1 MQDVVLRVSFPH
13 SSREQGGALAALGV
27 RSGMKHEQRRLQL
40 YRQEVKLPHLRLVS
54 FTVLNIKKQFDSF

>member
-1 MQDVVLRVSFPH
+1 MSQNVDVLVCFS
-13 SSREQGGALAALGV
+13 EALAAAVGF

-40 YRQEVKLPHLRLVS
+40 YRQEVKLPHLRLIS